1 MTASS
6 LIFYLISSILILPNV
21 PSVSPAQ
28 EWGRRSYNDPFQ
40 DFDNSFQP
48 EFDEMEED
56 ERIHNELESG
66 LIKFEDRCLKIGGQE
81 ALDQWLKSQEEL
93 VFCVMQNFDVTKIQS
108 EVAAK
113 EKTGDLDLV
122 FKKYCGT
129 PVNKTRPCLK
139 DFLKASRR
147 CLKTED
153 KPSLDI
159 TLRMID
165 SAIDFMC
172 QNDGDRIALF
182 MSENGWDCVQ
192 DHREDIMKCVNSSVP
207 ELFNENIKQ
216 KYSNIHMLIYSP
228 ENCRRGEAIR
238 VCVENSLLKCKDPT
252 PSNVVNSLL
261 LSMQKATP
269 CKGSSASYTAA
280 ASKASTGL
288 HSPLLKVTFF
298 GSKLNFV
305 TLLVSSIMIF
315 YTTTFSS
322 S

>member
-1 MTASS
+1 MTT
-6 LIFYLISSILILPNV
+6 LIYLISSLFILQNV
-21 PSVSPAQ
+21 PSASPAQ
-28 EWGRRSYNDPFQ
+28 QLRRRSYNDDPFA
-40 DFDNSFQP
+40 DFDNANDFMS
-48 EFDEMEED
+48 EFDEMNEE
-56 ERIHNELESG
+56 ERIHNELEAG
-66 LIKFEDRCLKIGGQE
+66 LIKWEDRCLNVGGQE
-81 ALDQWLKSQEEL
+81 ALDQYLKSQEDL
-93 VFCVMQNFDVTKIQS
+93 VYCVMQNFDISSIQS

-122 FKKYCGT
+122 FKKYCGA

-165 SAIDFMC
+165 SAIEFMC

-207 ELFNENIKQ
+207 ELFNTNAQ
-216 KYSNIHMLIYSP
+216 KYSNIHHLIIFSP
-228 ENCRRGEAIR
+228 QNCRRGEAIR

-261 LSMQKATP
+261 QSMQKATP

-280 ASKASTGL
+280 ASKASEASLRGHHRSL
-288 HSPLLKVTFF
+288 YKQLLGT
-298 GSKLNFV
+298 NYIV
-305 TLLVSSIMIF
+305 TLLVSFIMIF
-315 YTTTFSS
+315 SAFSS
-322 S
+322 